1 MHFYLVCMTS
11 LLCEGVGWVGEGTNS
26 TKTPSFYHFLQL
38 QGSESS
44 EKKKSQ
50 VVKVLEGM
58 LCRPTF
64 PHLLKCD

>member
-11 LLCEGVGWVGEGTNS
+11 MLCEGVGWVGEGTNS

-44 EKKKSQ
+44 EKKKKSGC
-50 VVKVLEGM
+50 EGFGRDAVQANISSPIKM
-58 LCRPTF
+58 
-64 PHLLKCD
+64 